1 MRKTAVILYLIYITL
16 TLLDVI
22 FLMFGGM
29 SLFDAL
35 CIAFGTAGTGGFG
48 ILNDS
53 MASYSPYIQI
63 VTTVFLFLFGVNFN
77 CYYLLLLGRLKSVF
91 KDEEL
96 RTYFIIASGSI
107 LLITLNILHL
117 FSSVGESL
125 RHAAFQ
131 VASIMTTAG
140 FATVD
145 FDLWPPF
152 SKGLLLC
159 LMFIGALLR
168 EVPAA
173 ASRWRR
179 VVLLLKSMVRNIRQ
193 VLHPQKVQVVK
204 MNGRTVDEKV
214 LTVTN
219 SYLAAYVFL
228 LIISFLAVSLDG
240 YSVTTNFSAVM
251 ACFNNIG
258 PGFDAVGATC
268 NYAGYGILSK
278 LVLIFDML
286 AGRLEIFP
294 ILVLFLR
301 GTWKRQ

>member
-1 MRKTAVILYLIYITL
+1 
-16 TLLDVI
+16 
-22 FLMFGGM
+22 
-29 SLFDAL
+29 
-35 CIAFGTAGTGGFG
+35 
-48 ILNDS
+48 
-53 MASYSPYIQI
+53 
-63 VTTVFLFLFGVNFN
+63 
-77 CYYLLLLGRLKSVF
+77 
-91 KDEEL
+91 
-96 RTYFIIASGSI
+96 
-107 LLITLNILHL
+107 
-117 FSSVGESL
+117 
-125 RHAAFQ
+125 
-131 VASIMTTAG
+131 MTTAG

-159 LMFIGALLR
+159 LMFIGACAGSTGGGIK
-168 EVPAA
+168 VA
-173 ASRWRR
+173 R